1 MADNNMGAVIDIA
14 KNYGQFQRDVTE
26 KQNAEL
32 VKTAQMNYDVAE
44 QQIKASATEQAQ
56 NLSLEYQK
64 TRGAANAMAA
74 YRGVAS
80 PTAEL
85 AMEGVQAARARR
97 NIEINAANQIAG
109 AAAQAQVTQA
119 DPNLAQ
125 FQGTMSGLELGGQV
139 AAAQAAMP
147 YETVYRTETV
157 QTGLGYQTIQVAE
170 RVQQDLDLSSL
181 LDSLDFGGV
190 L

>member
-1 MADNNMGAVIDIA
+1 MADNNMGQVLDIA
-14 KNYGQFQRDVTE
+14 KSYGDFQEDVTN

-44 QQIKASATEQAQ
+44 QQTKASAAEQAQ

-64 TRGAANAMAA
+64 TRGAMNAMAA

-85 AMEGVQAARARR
+85 AAEGVQAARARR
-97 NIEINAANQIAG
+97 NIEINAANTIAAAAAG
-109 AAAQAQVTQA
+109 AQVQQQ
-119 DPNLAQ
+119 DPNLAK
-125 FQGTMSGLELGGQV
+125 FQGTMSGLQLGGQL
-139 AAAQAAMP
+139 AEAQANMP
-147 YETVYRTETV
+147 YKTVMQNRGV
-157 QTGLGYQTIQVAE
+157 WTGLGYQNIQVAT
-170 RVQQDLDLSSL
+170 RVQEDIDLSSL
-181 LDSLDFGGV
+181 LDELDFGGV

>member
-1 MADNNMGAVIDIA
+1 MGAVLDIA
-14 KNYGQFQRDVTE
+14 KNYGDFQKDVTN

-32 VKTAQMNYDVAE
+32 VKTAQMNYDVSE
-44 QQIKASATEQAQ
+44 QQTNAAAAEQAQ

-64 TRGAANAMAA
+64 TRGAMNAMAA

-85 AMEGVQAARARR
+85 AAEGVQATRARR
-97 NIEINAANQIAG
+97 NIEINAANAIAAAAAG
-109 AAAQAQVTQA
+109 AQVQQQ

-125 FQGTMSGLELGGQV
+125 FQGTMAGLQLGGQL
-139 AAAQAAMP
+139 AEAQANMP
-147 YETVYRTETV
+147 YETVYSTQGV
-157 QTGLGYQTIQVAE
+157 WTGLGYQTVRTAN
-170 RVQQDLDLSSL
+170 RVQQDLDLSTL
-181 LDSLDFGGV
+181 LDELDFGGV